1 MMMMMKVAGLMMMMI
16 ISSSIDRLSS
26 TKAAVK
32 RTEQIVERLRTTDP
46 TAG

>member
-1 MMMMMKVAGLMMMMI
+1 MMMMMKVAGLMMII